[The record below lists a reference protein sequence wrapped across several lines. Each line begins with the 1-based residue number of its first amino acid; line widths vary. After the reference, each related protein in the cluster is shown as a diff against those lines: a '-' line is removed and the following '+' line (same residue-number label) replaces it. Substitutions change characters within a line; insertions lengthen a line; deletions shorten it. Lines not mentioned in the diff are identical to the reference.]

1 MSDTSDYQ
9 LFVNGKEQ
17 ICVMQVCIFISCFAF
32 LNALKCFLSECA
44 RGPQRPTHQRVHLL
58 RVLAVQDQPGPV
70 PVRPLQGRVSLHL
83 HQRRIPRSCRLQ
95 TFRFIQRQERQL
107 SRGYYDPEP
116 FGEE

>member
-1 MSDTSDYQ
+1 MLS
-9 LFVNGKEQ
+9 
-17 ICVMQVCIFISCFAF
+17 IS
-32 LNALKCFLSECA
+32 SECA
-44 RGPQRPTHQRVHLL
+44 RGPQRATHQRVHLL

-70 PVRPLQGRVSLHL
+70 PVRPLQGRVRLHL
-83 HQRRIPRSCRLQ
+83 HQRRIPRSCRLE